1 MGRSHIY
8 ERCNLTT
15 NLIECFLQILRDLHR
30 DVSSVGLS
38 RISTF
43 AWIEVGE
50 TALSLSRL
58 RMLHLGIVAGV
69 VCGRCG
75 HYGQCLRP
83 PPD

>member
-8 ERCNLTT
+8 ERCNLAT
-15 NLIECFLQILRDLHR
+15 NLIVCFLRILRDLQR
-30 DVSSVGLS
+30 DVSSAGLS
-38 RISTF
+38 RISAF

-50 TALSLSRL
+50 AALSLSRL
-58 RMLHLGIVAGV
+58 RMLHLRVAGV

-75 HYGQCLRP
+75 HYGLCLCP